1 MSTDAERVALAITN
15 LHGLWSSPLRIIV
28 ALILLGFQLG
38 WAAVCCFF
46 AILINFSFF
55 SYLNIL
61 FFIV

>member
-38 WAAVCCFF
+38 WAAVCYCVNLMFF
-46 AILINFSFF
+46 
-55 SYLNIL
+55 YLNIL